1 MCILSFSLLADP
13 HYLLFQMVG
22 RGKAPA
28 TRARARTRAS
38 ATPESSK
45 EHTSQYVFDLLARMQ
60 AMDERFAAGPI
71 PTPQPQPVEQPTVV
85 QPVVQPVVAAV
96 VQPGGQPAVVP
107 QLQLAAP
114 EQWLRLIERF
124 QKMRAP
130 EFQGSSDP
138 QATVRWREDISSVLS
153 FMGVDFFHKQRLA
166 AYTLKGDAGMWYR
179 SRFTEEERLTTDW
192 DYFVYCFEQQ
202 FVSSAAR
209 AGKERELMSLEQGD
223 VSVDVYE
230 SRFTSLSHFT
240 GNLF

>member
-1 MCILSFSLLADP
+1 MCIPSFSLLADP
-13 HYLLFQMVG
+13 YYLLFQMVG

-38 ATPESSK
+38 ATPESSE
-45 EHTSQYVFDLLARMQ
+45 EHTPQYVFDLLARIQ
-60 AMDERFAAGPI
+60 AMEERFAASPI
-71 PTPQPQPVEQPTVV
+71 PAPQP

-96 VQPGGQPAVVP
+96 VPPGGQPAVDP

-130 EFQGSSDP
+130 EFQGGSDA
-138 QATVRWREDISSVLS
+138 QAAVRWREDISSVLS
-153 FMGVDFFHKQRLA
+153 FMGVDSVHKQRLA

-192 DYFVYCFEQQ
+192 DYFVYCFE
-202 FVSSAAR
+202 
-209 AGKERELMSLEQGD
+209 
-223 VSVDVYE
+223 
-230 SRFTSLSHFT
+230 
-240 GNLF
+240 